1 MISLR
6 QLQRLTTL
14 ATLTGI
20 LMSTNVNAA
29 DPDTTPRSD
38 NAHVVL
44 TTADGRTQSIQ
55 LDQIWRI
62 RSAFAEGEPR
72 GRTVVDFAFS
82 RLFVQN
88 KVEDVV
94 KVIHKSTPLVKLT
107 APNGS
112 NTYVVVEKIIDVQKP
127 IRVQH
132 HPKTK
137 AVIAAREGKQQ
148 VQETTAKVIEI
159 IGQAN

>member
-1 MISLR
+1 MIAITS
-6 QLQRLTTL
+6 TH
-14 ATLTGI
+14 AT
-20 LMSTNVNAA
+20 AA
-29 DPDTTPRSD
+29 DTGQTPRSD

-55 LDQIWRI
+55 LDQIWRV
-62 RSAFAEGEPR
+62 RSAFAEGEPQ

-82 RLFVQN
+82 RLFVQH

-94 KVIHKSTPLVKLT
+94 KEINKSTPLIKLT

-112 NTYVVVEKIIDVQKP
+112 STYVVIEKIIDIQKP

-137 AVIAAREGKQQ
+137 AVIAAREGRQQ
-148 VQETTAKVIEI
+148 VQESTTRVIEI
-159 IGQAN
+159 IGQPN